1 MDHFTK
7 PSKASTMRTSHS
19 LLCLC
24 ATLLL
29 LACQPTDSSQ
39 KTKANDNTM
48 TAAYLSATVYAGSTV
63 YRFMKA
69 DGEVFDF
76 TDGNSEEA
84 KIEVPANIL
93 EDPDEVDGPPGANPV
108 LIAKTFLL
116 HKDEEG
122 EINKISLVPGQE
134 IFDKAILTS
143 YQSAAQYPAHTEYYF
158 QPHFEEEV
166 IRFSIDHDDTNPSIM
181 IPSNLLED
189 PADLPEDQTM
199 EGPNPRVMGLEYLL
213 SYKGNKLAKVQIV
226 PGQFVPAKVVEATY
240 RSAAVYA
247 GKIEYEFRTKDK
259 KSFLVSDGVDEEAT
273 IEVPYN
279 MLEDDEDLEG
289 PPGANPEMV
298 GKTLELHYDK
308 QNRVHRILNPDRN

>member
-1 MDHFTK
+1 
-7 PSKASTMRTSHS
+7 MRSSQS

-29 LACQPTDSSQ
+29 FACQPTNNSSQ
-39 KTKANDNTM
+39 KNTANENTL

-63 YRFMKA
+63 YQFMKA

-76 TDGNSEEA
+76 TDGNFEEA

-93 EDPDEVDGPPGANPV
+93 EDLEVVDGPPGANPI

-199 EGPNPRVMGLEYLL
+199 EGPNPLVLGLEYIL
-213 SYKGNKLAKVQIV
+213 SYQGDKLAKVQIV
-226 PGQFVPAKVVEATY
+226 PGQFVPAKIVEATY

-273 IEVPYN
+273 IEMPYN
-279 MLEDDEDLEG
+279 MLEDDEDLDG
-289 PPGANPEMV
+289 PPGANPKLV
-298 GKTLELHYDK
+298 GKTFELYYDQ
-308 QNRVHRILNPDRN
+308 QNKVRRIENPNGN